1 MIFNDYCWD
10 NDLVLSFVFDLLPS
24 CIFFIDI
31 IVQYVQDCMCSS
43 EASWTVYVIVY
54 QLKYIFMLDFSC
66 GWIQTIFQKRV
77 KKILV
82 NVLSYILSQI
92 VLVRWFKLVYFL
104 NNFCAVWKMVKQDG
118 QIHLCSIMFSHSN
131 VAVN

>member
-1 MIFNDYCWD
+1 MNSVCD
-10 NDLVLSFVFDLLPS
+10 SLPVKVYFYVR
-24 CIFFIDI
+24 FFMRVDS
-31 IVQYVQDCMCSS
+31 DHLPEES
-43 EASWTVYVIVY
+43 E
-54 QLKYIFMLDFSC
+54 
-66 GWIQTIFQKRV
+66 
-77 KKILV
+77 KILV